1 MKTVIDVLVGHLQD
15 NIDNASVFLEDGGP
29 KDFNEYREV
38 VGLVRGL
45 KAAINIIEEVMEQ
58 QGRDEDDWVN

>member
-15 NIDNASVFLEDGGP
+15 NIESANDFLEDGGP
-29 KDFNEYREV
+29 KDYSEYKEV
-38 VGLVRGL
+38 VGLIRGL
-45 KAAINIIEEVMEQ
+45 NAALNIIEELLEQ